1 MIIRGGYLLGSV
13 APKQSLTHLSKA
25 VQDKDVLDIYVLDL
39 VEVYLSLAI
48 DEDHSSV
55 TNIVTIATDLV
66 RLQEF

>member
-1 MIIRGGYLLGSV
+1 MIIRGGYLLGSN
-13 APKQSLTHLSKA
+13 APEWALPHLFKA
-25 VQDKDVLDIYVLDL
+25 VQDIFVLDIYVLDL
-39 VEVYLSLAI
+39 VKGQFSLAI